1 MTNQKGSGL
10 RAPAPFFAAATAML
24 TAASAGAQTQSA
36 RPPQTQPA
44 RPPQTQP
51 ARPPQAQIVQPQ
63 VQPQTIP
70 DVLLASKLIWSTMAA
85 VDHANLTGN
94 YSVLRDLGS
103 PSFQANNNPATL
115 AGVFASIRNS
125 RLDLSNTLLLAPTLE
140 FAPTIVQGG
149 LLRLR
154 GSFGLR
160 PIGAAFDLLYQNVGG
175 SWRLFGVAVVPL
187 QMGNLQTAPQPA
199 PVGRR

>member
-1 MTNQKGSGL
+1 MMSAAVPAHAQTPPARQASPV
-10 RAPAPFFAAATAML
+10 RPAP
-24 TAASAGAQTQSA
+24 QS
-36 RPPQTQPA
+36 
-44 RPPQTQP
+44 
-51 ARPPQAQIVQPQ
+51 QPQ
-63 VQPQTIP
+63 QQPQQTIP

-103 PSFQANNNPATL
+103 PSFQANNNAATL

-140 FAPTIVQGG
+140 FAPTIVQGS

-160 PIGAAFDLLYQNVGG
+160 PVGAAFDLLYQNVGG

-187 QMGNLQTAPQPA
+187 QMGNLQTIPQPV
-199 PVGRR
+199 PVRRR